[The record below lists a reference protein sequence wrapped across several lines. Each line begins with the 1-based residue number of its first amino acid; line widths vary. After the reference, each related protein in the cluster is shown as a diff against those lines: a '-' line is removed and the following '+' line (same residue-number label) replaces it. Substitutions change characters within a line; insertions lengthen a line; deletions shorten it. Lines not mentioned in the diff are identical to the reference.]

1 MSVCALA
8 SVVGW
13 LAAQSAEGHGRTN
26 IRTCVRAHFRKNC
39 WFAHSGF
46 VASSSGI
53 MLAHLAAFGRQG
65 SRLSGRRRSLSAPH
79 KSCALRFLCS
89 SKSCTSNNVSSPRT
103 QLGPDSILPHLPVSS
118 HSKNLTSICSR
129 LSRRRLSPRTNTEL
143 GGRRNFF
150 STETGGGGASSA
162 SALEAANNAARQAQL
177 AYANAISTAKSNALF
192 RKLFFITVPAGAFGG
207 VAFFYWYTQERHEV
221 KVQKAVIDPH
231 LARKLEDLKPA
242 DTASHPYSSRSW
254 VWKLFFIIARTA
266 QLLWI
271 WTPVIC
277 IAPVAAL
284 TGHKGLRKYLIKLL
298 VKTTKRAGCS
308 FVKFGQWVS
317 MRPDIFAADIVAAMK
332 HLMTD
337 APAHSYAET
346 RRIIQESFGLSIED
360 LFDNFEAV
368 PVASGS
374 VAQVHRATLRPHQSP
389 SGKPIVVAVK
399 VLHPETLDETYIDI
413 QIMTYVLFGGIAWD
427 GCSLFFII
435 FCVLTV
441 CLFSLFFCL
450 SGGSSSDC
458 PSSQHLSVA
467 AISRKTF
474 PAKLTAGGKH
484 IICPSSSAISSRR
497 LPMGASKFLRSSQ
510 AWCARLCWSR
520 RGTMDV

>member
-1 MSVCALA
+1 MYVFFLQWFPAGVCSVFGSVMSV
-8 SVVGW
+8 SVSVLFGGMRWSFELDCFFVFLFFSFVVPRAFVRVCGCVRFGFYCGW
-13 LAAQSAEGHGRTN
+13 LAAAHGGRTTHGA
-26 IRTCVRAHFRKNC
+26 IHTSRAYVFGRTHEHIHTENQPLVHSLPWFPLHFYIIYIYIYLLQR
-39 WFAHSGF
+39 
-46 VASSSGI
+46 

-65 SRLSGRRRSLSAPH
+65 SRLSRPRPRPRRALSGPRS
-79 KSCALRFLCS
+79 KQVLRLLCS
-89 SKSCTSNNVSSPRT
+89 SKSSSTVSSPHSHR
-103 QLGPDSILPHLPVSS
+103 QQVDHALFPHLPISPR
-118 HSKNLTSICSR
+118 SKNLGIVFSR
-129 LSRRRLSPRTNTEL
+129 LSRRLPPRTHATI
-143 GGRRNFF
+143 GGRREY
-150 STETGGGGASSA
+150 STEPAASSA

-177 AYANAISTAKSNALF
+177 TYAKAISTAKSNALF
-192 RKLFFITVPAGAFGG
+192 RKLFFVTVPAGAFGG

-231 LARKLEDLKPA
+231 LSRKLEDLKPA

-254 VWKLFFIIARTA
+254 IWKLFFIIARTT

-277 IAPVAAL
+277 IAPVVAL

-413 QIMTYVLFGGIAWD
+413 QIMTYV
-427 GCSLFFII
+427 SLASGH
-435 FCVLTV
+435 
-441 CLFSLFFCL
+441 SLSL
-450 SGGSSSDC
+450 SSSHVLIVC
-458 PSSQHLSVA
+458 
-467 AISRKTF
+467 IS
-474 PAKLTAGGKH
+474 
-484 IICPSSSAISSRR
+484 
-497 LPMGASKFLRSSQ
+497 
-510 AWCARLCWSR
+510 
-520 RGTMDV
+520 